1 MNLEISECLAVG
13 SRVFARWNTINK
25 HTRYFHG
32 FITKIR
38 KTSVEITPSGNYGA
52 RVDRIIELPRAEKR
66 FVIIDKQSKPS
77 EINLG
82 SEVIVASEDGI
93 GFSQGQVTQRF
104 SPWYGVDV
112 GNPRIVWKMAPD
124 IRLLI
129 NPIYCD
135 REWRVKQTLLACYC
149 ISFSFSVHWFSTTV
163 EQNDITWILKFHCFA
178 DGLHGRKLKVFLPW
192 YPACH
197 FVYFALIDISHAKI
211 SHWSL

>member
-1 MNLEISECLAVG
+1 MQSGRFGWRVSKLTAALTPLQLISLMNLEIPECLAVG

-52 RVDRIIELPRAEKR
+52 RVNRIIELPRAEKR
-66 FVIIDKQSKPS
+66 LVIIDKQSKPS

-82 SEVIVASEDGI
+82 AEVIVASEDSI

-104 SPWYGVDV
+104 DPWYGVDV
-112 GNPRIVWKMAPD
+112 GTPRMVWKKARD

-135 REWRVKQTLLACYC
+135 RE
-149 ISFSFSVHWFSTTV
+149 
-163 EQNDITWILKFHCFA
+163 
-178 DGLHGRKLKVFLPW
+178 
-192 YPACH
+192 
-197 FVYFALIDISHAKI
+197 
-211 SHWSL
+211 

>member
-1 MNLEISECLAVG
+1 MKLPVKPSRTYVIKSRVQSGRFGWRVSKLTTALTPLQLISLMNLEIPECLAVG
-13 SRVFARWNTINK
+13 SGVFARWNTINK

-52 RVDRIIELPRAEKR
+52 RVNRIIELPRAEKR
-66 FVIIDKQSKPS
+66 LVIIDKQSKPS

-82 SEVIVASEDGI
+82 AEVIVASQDRI

-104 SPWYGVDV
+104 GTWYGVDV
-112 GNPRIVWKMAPD
+112 GNRRMVWKMARD

-135 REWRVKQTLLACYC
+135 RE
-149 ISFSFSVHWFSTTV
+149 
-163 EQNDITWILKFHCFA
+163 
-178 DGLHGRKLKVFLPW
+178 
-192 YPACH
+192 
-197 FVYFALIDISHAKI
+197 
-211 SHWSL
+211 